1 MAHIKGAPRGLTFTP
16 DKDGDGSG
24 WLEWDEVLVRKGFR
38 NKIIHRRVRKEAAK
52 HDDVAAAA

>member
-1 MAHIKGAPRGLTFTP
+1 MAHIHGQARNMKFTP

-38 NKIIHRRVRKEAAK
+38 TKTIHRRIRKEAAK